1 MRRPNHSLLFILFI
15 IPLVVTAA
23 PLIIG
28 PMVIAYGIGWP
39 ADSAGGISL
48 KFLVTTLG
56 APYAAIA
63 ALIGLVLQ
71 RLPTTHEVGKGILWG
86 VCAGVILGISSCIES
101 GDFINVF
108 GLN

>member
-1 MRRPNHSLLFILFI
+1 MTIPNRSLLLV

-28 PMVIAYGIGWP
+28 PVVIANEIGRP
-39 ADSAGGISL
+39 ADGWGDIVLIIRVS
-48 KFLVTTLG
+48 KLG

-71 RLPTTHEVGKGILWG
+71 RLPTTHVVGMGILWG
-86 VCAGVILGISSCIES
+86 VCAGVILGISSCVGS
-101 GDFINVF
+101 TVFIV
-108 GLN
+108 

>member
-1 MRRPNHSLLFILFI
+1 MPNHSLLFILFI

-39 ADSAGGISL
+39 ADGGGGISL
-48 KFLVTTLG
+48 KFVVSMLW

-86 VCAGVILGISSCIES
+86 VCAGVILGISSYIEWT
-101 GDFINVF
+101 DFIKRIWP
-108 GLN
+108 